1 VIAVLLPLAGS
12 DALLLPAHLVLG
24 MGVGWVMAVHS
35 ALTMAGLAA
44 WLRRGAAGGFASAML
59 GVLGPI
65 GLLAALPLGR
75 LSRAGVPRASDE
87 LFGRVSPRMA
97 RRGARLA
104 VARLLDGRIRHAT
117 PETLGSLV
125 TIMRHGNVAAR
136 RRALETVVRSFEP
149 ALSPL
154 IALAL
159 TDRDQTIRALAAAA
173 SARVVENLA
182 SARERLSARIALAA
196 EGPDGTDPDAA
207 QTLARLLADHARAD
221 VLLSDS
227 QRIHLREDAVAT
239 IAAGTADPGGTADA
253 RDRQTMLLETFWAN
267 GDYAAIDTMVAA
279 IETQPSDASTRDLA
293 RLAQWWRAGATA

>member
-1 VIAVLLPLAGS
+1 MIAVLLPLAVG

-24 MGVGWVMAVHS
+24 VGVGWVMSVHS
-35 ALTMAGLAA
+35 ALTMAGLAV

-75 LSRAGVPRASDE
+75 LSRTGVPRASDE

-196 EGPDGTDPDAA
+196 EGPDGTDAA

-239 IAAGTADPGGTADA
+239 IAAGTPDGGGTADA

-279 IETQPSDASTRDLA
+279 IETQPADATTRDMA

>member
-1 VIAVLLPLAGS
+1 MIAVLLPLAVG
-12 DALLLPAHLVLG
+12 DALLLPAHLV
-24 MGVGWVMAVHS
+24 MGVDVGWVMAVHS
-35 ALTMAGLAA
+35 ALTMLALA
-44 WLRRGAAGGFASAML
+44 VWLRRGAAGGFASAML

-75 LSRAGVPRASDE
+75 LSRAGVPRASDD

-196 EGPDGTDPDAA
+196 EGPDGTDAA

-239 IAAGTADPGGTADA
+239 IAAGTPHGGGTADA

-279 IETQPSDASTRDLA
+279 IETQPADATTRDMA
-293 RLAQWWRAGATA
+293 RLTQWWRAGATA

>member
-1 VIAVLLPLAGS
+1 MIAVLLPLAVG
-12 DALLLPAHLVLG
+12 DVLLLPAHLVLS
-24 MGVGWVMAVHS
+24 MDVGWVMAVHS
-35 ALTMAGLAA
+35 ALSMLALA
-44 WLRRGAAGGFASAML
+44 VWLRRGAAGGFASAML

-75 LSRAGVPRASDE
+75 LSRAGVPRASDD

-196 EGPDGTDPDAA
+196 EGPDGTDAA

-239 IAAGTADPGGTADA
+239 IAAGTPDGGGTADA

-279 IETQPSDASTRDLA
+279 IETQPADASTRDMA

>member
-1 VIAVLLPLAGS
+1 MTARLIALAILDAAVLAACLIGLP
-12 DALLLPAHLVLG
+12 
-24 MGVGWVMAVHS
+24 VGWGLLAHA
-35 ALTMAGLAA
+35 ALTV
-44 WLRRGAAGGFASAML
+44 GGFAIWLRGGGAIGFAPAIL
-59 GVLGPI
+59 GLLGPLAI
-65 GLLAALPLGR
+65 LLVMPFGR
-75 LSRAGVPRASDE
+75 IVARRRRVASD
-87 LFGRVSPRMA
+87 LPFDAPGRAA
-97 RRGARLA
+97 RTGADLK
-104 VARLLDGRIRHAT
+104 VARMLDGRVLHAD
-117 PETLGSLV
+117 PDTLYSLV
-125 TIMRHGNVAAR
+125 TIMRHGDVATR
-136 RRALETVVRSFEP
+136 RQALETVVRSFQP

-159 TDRDQTIRALAAAA
+159 TDADQTIRALAAAA

-239 IAAGTADPGGTADA
+239 IAAGTADGGGTADA

-279 IETQPSDASTRDLA
+279 IATQPADASTRDMA

>member
-1 VIAVLLPLAGS
+1 MIAVLLPLAVG

-24 MGVGWVMAVHS
+24 VGVGWVMAVHS
-35 ALTMAGLAA
+35 ALTMAGLAV

-196 EGPDGTDPDAA
+196 EGPDGTDAA
-207 QTLARLLADHARAD
+207 QTLAKLLADHARAD

-239 IAAGTADPGGTADA
+239 IAAGTPDGGGTADA
-253 RDRQTMLLETFWAN
+253 RDRQTMLLETFWAS

-279 IETQPSDASTRDLA
+279 IKTQPADATTRDMA

>member
-1 VIAVLLPLAGS
+1 VIAVLLPLAVG

-24 MGVGWVMAVHS
+24 VGVGWVMAVHS
-35 ALTMAGLAA
+35 ALTILGLAV

-75 LSRAGVPRASDE
+75 LSRAGVPRASDD

-196 EGPDGTDPDAA
+196 EGPDGTDAA

-239 IAAGTADPGGTADA
+239 IAAGTPDGGGTADA

-279 IETQPSDASTRDLA
+279 IETQPADAATREMA
-293 RLAQWWRAGATA
+293 RLAQWWRAGAAA

>member
-1 VIAVLLPLAGS
+1 MIAVLLPLAVG
-12 DALLLPAHLVLG
+12 DVVLLPAHLVLG

-35 ALTMAGLAA
+35 ALTMAGLAV

-75 LSRAGVPRASDE
+75 LSRTGVPRASDD

-196 EGPDGTDPDAA
+196 EGPDGTDAA

-239 IAAGTADPGGTADA
+239 IAAGTADLGGTADA

-279 IETQPSDASTRDLA
+279 IETQPADASTRDMA

>member
-1 VIAVLLPLAGS
+1 MIAVLLPLAVG

-24 MGVGWVMAVHS
+24 VGVGWVMAVHS
-35 ALTMAGLAA
+35 ALTILGLAV

-75 LSRAGVPRASDE
+75 LSRAGVPRASDD

-196 EGPDGTDPDAA
+196 EGPDGTDAA

-239 IAAGTADPGGTADA
+239 IAAGTPDGGGTADA

-279 IETQPSDASTRDLA
+279 IETQPADAATREMA
-293 RLAQWWRAGATA
+293 RLAQWWRAGAAA

>member
-1 VIAVLLPLAGS
+1 VIAVLLPLAVG

-24 MGVGWVMAVHS
+24 VDVGWVMAVHS

-44 WLRRGAAGGFASAML
+44 WLRRDAAGGFASAML

-196 EGPDGTDPDAA
+196 EGPDGTDAA

-239 IAAGTADPGGTADA
+239 IAAGTADLGGTADA

-279 IETQPSDASTRDLA
+279 IETQPADASTRDMA

>member
-1 VIAVLLPLAGS
+1 MIAVLLPLAGS

-35 ALTMAGLAA
+35 ALTMAGLAV
-44 WLRRGAAGGFASAML
+44 WLRRGAAGGFASATL

-196 EGPDGTDPDAA
+196 EGPDGTDAA

-239 IAAGTADPGGTADA
+239 IAAGTPHGGGTADA

>member
-1 VIAVLLPLAGS
+1 MIAVLLPLAVS

-35 ALTMAGLAA
+35 ALSMLALA
-44 WLRRGAAGGFASAML
+44 VWLRRGAAGGFASAML

-75 LSRAGVPRASDE
+75 LSRAGVPRPSDE

-196 EGPDGTDPDAA
+196 EGPDGTDAA

-239 IAAGTADPGGTADA
+239 IAAGTPDGGGTADA

-279 IETQPSDASTRDLA
+279 IETQPADASTRDMA

>member
-1 VIAVLLPLAGS
+1 MIAVLLPLAVG

-24 MGVGWVMAVHS
+24 VGVGWVMAVHS
-35 ALTMAGLAA
+35 ALTMAGLAV

-75 LSRAGVPRASDE
+75 LSRTGVPRASDD

-196 EGPDGTDPDAA
+196 EEPDGTDAA

-239 IAAGTADPGGTADA
+239 IAAGTPDGGGTADA
-253 RDRQTMLLETFWAN
+253 HDRQTMLLETFWAN

-279 IETQPSDASTRDLA
+279 IETQPADASTRDMA

>member
-1 VIAVLLPLAGS
+1 MIAVLLPLAVG

-24 MGVGWVMAVHS
+24 VGVGWVMAVHS
-35 ALTMAGLAA
+35 ALTMLALA
-44 WLRRGAAGGFASAML
+44 VWLRRGAAGGFASAML

-196 EGPDGTDPDAA
+196 EGPDGTDAA

-239 IAAGTADPGGTADA
+239 IAAGTPHGGGTADA

-279 IETQPSDASTRDLA
+279 IETQPADASTRDMA

>member
-1 VIAVLLPLAGS
+1 MIAVLLPLAVG

-24 MGVGWVMAVHS
+24 VRVGWVMAVHS

-182 SARERLSARIALAA
+182 SARERLSARITLAA

-239 IAAGTADPGGTADA
+239 IAAGTPDGGGTADA

-279 IETQPSDASTRDLA
+279 IETQPADASTRDMA

>member
-1 VIAVLLPLAGS
+1 MIAVLLPLAVG

-24 MGVGWVMAVHS
+24 VGVGWVMAVHS

-87 LFGRVSPRMA
+87 LLGRVSPRMA

-196 EGPDGTDPDAA
+196 EGPDGTDAA

-239 IAAGTADPGGTADA
+239 IAAGTADGGGTADA

-279 IETQPSDASTRDLA
+279 IETQPADASTRDMA

>member
-1 VIAVLLPLAGS
+1 MIAVLLPLAGS

-75 LSRAGVPRASDE
+75 LSRAGVPRASDD

-196 EGPDGTDPDAA
+196 EGPDGTDAA

-239 IAAGTADPGGTADA
+239 IAAGTPDGGGTADA

-279 IETQPSDASTRDLA
+279 IETQPADASTRDMA
-293 RLAQWWRAGATA
+293 RLAQWWRAGAAA

>member
-1 VIAVLLPLAGS
+1 MIAVLLPLAVG

-35 ALTMAGLAA
+35 ALTMAGLAV

-196 EGPDGTDPDAA
+196 EGPDGTDAA

-239 IAAGTADPGGTADA
+239 IAAGTPHGGGTADA

-279 IETQPSDASTRDLA
+279 IKTQPADATTRDMA

>member
-1 VIAVLLPLAGS
+1 MIAVLLPLAVG

-24 MGVGWVMAVHS
+24 VDVGWVMAVHS
-35 ALTMAGLAA
+35 ALTMAALAV

-75 LSRAGVPRASDE
+75 LSRAGVPRASDD

-196 EGPDGTDPDAA
+196 EGPDGTDAA

-239 IAAGTADPGGTADA
+239 IAAGTPHGGGTADA

-279 IETQPSDASTRDLA
+279 IATLPADAATRDMA
-293 RLAQWWRAGATA
+293 RLAQWWRAGAAA

>member
-1 VIAVLLPLAGS
+1 VIAVLLPLAVG

-24 MGVGWVMAVHS
+24 VDVGWVMAVHS
-35 ALTMAGLAA
+35 ALTMAALAV

-196 EGPDGTDPDAA
+196 EGPDGTDAA

-239 IAAGTADPGGTADA
+239 IAAGTPHGGGTADA

-279 IETQPSDASTRDLA
+279 IATLPADAATRDMA
-293 RLAQWWRAGATA
+293 RLAQWWRAGAAA

>member
-1 VIAVLLPLAGS
+1 MIAVLLPLAVG

-24 MGVGWVMAVHS
+24 VGVGWVMAVHS
-35 ALTMAGLAA
+35 ALTILGLAV

-75 LSRAGVPRASDE
+75 LSRAGVPRASDD

-182 SARERLSARIALAA
+182 SARESLSARIALAA
-196 EGPDGTDPDAA
+196 EGPDGTDAA

-239 IAAGTADPGGTADA
+239 IAAGTPDGGGTADA

-279 IETQPSDASTRDLA
+279 IETQPADAATREMA
-293 RLAQWWRAGATA
+293 RLAQWWRAGAAA

>member
-1 VIAVLLPLAGS
+1 MIAVLLPLAVG

-24 MGVGWVMAVHS
+24 VDVGWVMAVHS

-125 TIMRHGNVAAR
+125 TIMRHGNVPAR

-196 EGPDGTDPDAA
+196 EGPDGTDAA

-227 QRIHLREDAVAT
+227 QRMHLREDAVAT
-239 IAAGTADPGGTADA
+239 LAAGTPDGGGTADA

-279 IETQPSDASTRDLA
+279 IKTQPADASTRDMA
-293 RLAQWWRAGATA
+293 RLAQWWRAGAMA

>member
-1 VIAVLLPLAGS
+1 
-12 DALLLPAHLVLG
+12 
-24 MGVGWVMAVHS
+24 
-35 ALTMAGLAA
+35 
-44 WLRRGAAGGFASAML
+44 
-59 GVLGPI
+59 
-65 GLLAALPLGR
+65 
-75 LSRAGVPRASDE
+75 
-87 LFGRVSPRMA
+87 MA

-125 TIMRHGNVAAR
+125 TIMRHGNVPAR

-196 EGPDGTDPDAA
+196 EGPDGTDAA

-239 IAAGTADPGGTADA
+239 IASGTPDGGGTADA

-279 IETQPSDASTRDLA
+279 IETQPADASTRDMA